1 MLSLNETK
9 ALTTN
14 TLAEGDNVWAQ
25 PQTWCLSLIHQGST
39 DGQRVG
45 DKVIM
50 KSLQVVGRIYFNWAE
65 SAWRSTFANTCRVRI
80 VIFIWKDD
88 TEPDIIADVIDM
100 STGYTPAD
108 ACNFFY
114 DADKKPKRKVLWD
127 KTYDV
132 CNNMIGTC
140 ASDGSTVA
148 QTWWAACGPD
158 SAFNVKAYIPLTK
171 LPLAQRT
178 ISFASGT
185 TDAINHVYM
194 FIVADAN
201 SREIPIPAQTGP
213 NFRGMTRLS
222 YTDA

>member
-9 ALTTN
+9 NMTTS
-14 TLAEGDNVWAQ
+14 TYAEGDNVWAQ
-25 PQTWCLSLIHQGST
+25 PQTWCLTKIEQGSS
-39 DGQRVG
+39 DGQRIG
-45 DKVIM
+45 DKVIL
-50 KSLQVVGRIYFNWAE
+50 KSLQIVGRIYFNWAE
-65 SAWRSTFANTCRVRI
+65 SAWRTTFANTCRVRI
-80 VIFIWKDD
+80 VVFIWRDD
-88 TEPDIIADVIDM
+88 TVPDIMADVIDM

-114 DADKKPKRKVLWD
+114 DADRKAKRKVLWD

-132 CNNMIGTC
+132 CNNMLC
-140 ASDGSTVA
+140 ATAADGSTVA

-178 ISFASGT
+178 ISFSNGT
-185 TDAINHVYM
+185 IDGINHIYM
-194 FIVADAN
+194 FAVADAN
-201 SREIPIPAQTGP
+201 SRDIPIPNQTGP
-213 NFRGMTRLS
+213 NFRGMTRVS